1 MVSRPA
7 TRRLVRRVR
16 RPAVVGVQ
24 GLTVLVIVQDV
35 HPRLLV
41 VALGAVTV
49 GIILDTTATIS
60 ETVVTIPEIVKVVP
74 AHRICT
80 IGSVAECI
88 RLRVP
93 VDLVLGTIVPTHTLP
108 DIVRGVLFILRR

>member
-24 GLTVLVIVQDV
+24 GLTVLVIVLDV

-41 VALGAVTV
+41 VALDAVTV
-49 GIILDTTATIS
+49 GIILDTVA
-60 ETVVTIPEIVKVVP
+60 TIPEIIEVVP
-74 AHRICT
+74 AHGICT
-80 IGSVAECI
+80 IGSVVECI

-108 DIVRGVLFILRR
+108 DIVRRGLFVLRR